1 MELMG
6 VKLETDGDVYEPSD
20 DSVLLAQGVQTYAQG
35 KFLEIG
41 CASGF
46 VSILAAKKNEVTQVT
61 GVDVNPKAIDSSWR
75 NAELNCVEKKCVFM
89 ESNLFSAINGKQFDT
104 IAFNPPYL
112 PTGEEEK
119 VRGELNKAF
128 DGGEDGRSTIGEF
141 LEQFQE
147 YLKPNGVLL
156 TIESSLCNYELTI
169 QKLTEFGFNVEIIG
183 RQKFFFEEIV
193 CIKATKFHQ

>member
-6 VKLETDGDVYEPSD
+6 VELVDDSDVYKPSD
-20 DSVLLAQGVQTYAQG
+20 DSVLLAQGVAEYAQG

-41 CASGF
+41 CGSGF
-46 VSILAAKKNEVTQVT
+46 VSVLAAKKIAVSEVT
-61 GVDVNPKAIDSSWR
+61 GVDVNKNAVELSWR
-75 NAELNCVEKKCVFM
+75 NAELNNVEKKCVFL
-89 ESNLFSAINGKQFDT
+89 ESNLFGAIGGKQFDC

-141 LEQFQE
+141 LEQFQNF
-147 YLKPNGVLL
+147 LKPNGVLL

-169 QKLTEFGFNVEIIG
+169 QKLSEFGFNVEIIG

-193 CIKATKFHQ
+193 CIKATKFKQ